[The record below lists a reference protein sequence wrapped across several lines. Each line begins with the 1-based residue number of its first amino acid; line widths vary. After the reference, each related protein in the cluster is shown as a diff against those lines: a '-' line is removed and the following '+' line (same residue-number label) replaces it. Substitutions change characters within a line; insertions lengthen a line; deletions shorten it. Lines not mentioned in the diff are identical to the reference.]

1 MEELFLRIWENLV
14 ERISGP
20 MWLRMVLQPAV
31 AAFFAIRDG
40 LKDARDTKPPYFW
53 QIFID
58 KGNRRG
64 LIRDGWTSIAK
75 VFLMAMVMDSIYQFV
90 VQRWIAP
97 VEIVV
102 VAFILAVVP
111 YILLRGPINRI
122 VSRFNSRRANDN
134 FEAAH
139 SKEKARD

>member
-1 MEELFLRIWENLV
+1 MEELFLRIWEILV
-14 ERISGP
+14 ERVSGP

-40 LKDARDTKPPYFW
+40 LKDAQDGRGPYFW
-53 QIFID
+53 QIFTD
-58 KGNRRG
+58 KGYRRD
-64 LIRDGWTSIAK
+64 LIRDGWASIAK
-75 VFLMAMVMDSIYQFV
+75 VFVMAMVMDTIYQLV

-122 VSRFNSRRANDN
+122 VSRLNSRVANDN
-134 FEAAH
+134 SEATP
-139 SKEKARD
+139 SKKARH